1 MNDNIVQFPQK
12 TEEAKQADKL
22 ERQFDEIETQSDLI
36 EKQRQQIKDLQ
47 SSKEE

>member
-36 EKQRQQIKDLQ
+36 EKQRQRIKNLL
-47 SSKEE
+47 SSKKE